1 MSWLLFL
8 VFMGASQEPLL
19 QFDDAETCYKWA
31 NNLSQRDQAMRTQ
44 FAEGMMVAVP
54 QHTYVC
60 AAVPKKY
67 KMDK

>member
-1 MSWLLFL
+1 MSWILFL

-31 NNLSQRDQAMRTQ
+31 NNLSQRDQAMRSQ
-44 FAEGMMVAVP
+44 FTEGMMGAMSM
-54 QHTYVC
+54 HTYVC

>member
-1 MSWLLFL
+1 MSWILFL

-31 NNLSQRDQAMRTQ
+31 NNLSQRDQAMRSQ
-44 FAEGMMVAVP
+44 FTEGMMGAMSL
-54 QHTYVC
+54 HTYVC

>member
-1 MSWLLFL
+1 MSWILFL

-31 NNLSQRDQAMRTQ
+31 KNLTQRDQAMRTQ
-44 FAEGMMVAVP
+44 FAEGMMLAVP
-54 QHTYVC
+54 QHAYVC
-60 AAVPKKY
+60 TAVPKKY